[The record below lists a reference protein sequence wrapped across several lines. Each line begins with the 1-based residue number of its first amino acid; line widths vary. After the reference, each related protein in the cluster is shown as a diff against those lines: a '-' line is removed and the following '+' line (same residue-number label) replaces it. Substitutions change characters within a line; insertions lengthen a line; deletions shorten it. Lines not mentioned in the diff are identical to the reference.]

1 MANSLLV
8 TSTFLRAARVL
19 VPPGW
24 KRRKCSILCFLPS
37 CFTTNGVVA
46 IVECMSSVSDLT
58 TTVLTHP
65 WSSVCA
71 CPPKIQVVPGNKLV
85 RQEWLGDKLKKKK
98 TQNAKT
104 QRNSTALDSAFKR
117 HGTGSATKTIYDD
130 GDEEPRNSDEDRS
143 TSVRTTV
150 THRTRDTSK

>member
-71 CPPKIQVVPGNKLV
+71 CPPKIQVVPGNRLV

-98 TQNAKT
+98 NSKRENAT
-104 QRNSTALDSAFKR
+104 ESYGTRLGIQTAWNRF
-117 HGTGSATKTIYDD
+117 
-130 GDEEPRNSDEDRS
+130 GDENN
-143 TSVRTTV
+143 VRRRRRGTAE
-150 THRTRDTSK
+150 